1 MEWKSRAGVEVM
13 TDKLR
18 IDADTLAMLLI
29 TQTRSE
35 LAHDPQGFIDT
46 YDEGFDRDAEHFAE
60 ILIVDEFDCPD
71 ELYDLFD
78 IAEDET
84 ERIDAL
90 FALKSN
96 ERVYHL
102 VIAALRNFRQLA
114 PHLLPKGE
122 S

>member
-1 MEWKSRAGVEVM
+1 M
-13 TDKLR
+13 TEKLR

-46 YDEGFDRDAEHFAE
+46 YDDSFDADPEHFAE
-60 ILIVDEFDCPD
+60 IIIVDEFDCPD

-78 IAEDET
+78 IEENES

-90 FALKSN
+90 FDLKSN
-96 ERVYHL
+96 ERVGEL
-102 VIAALRNFRQLA
+102 VISALKNFRILA
-114 PHLLPKGE
+114 PQLLPKGE